1 MSNFH
6 CIIIKSKLEFKSR
19 LPIPEFSGYH
29 CKWKRILVKKLNKA
43 KKNVKEREREKNRSE
58 RLKFSPPPAKK
69 ALNGMALWHCSK
81 FQFLLT
87 SYIGRFKVKRW
98 WGSICTHIYLLGSA
112 SRPPPLLSGG
122 GVETEKRKRKKGIL
136 KFAHGLRLINR
147 QQELRRIWNLSKY
160 FQNIKFYSIKI
171 KNSLSQREN

>member
-1 MSNFH
+1 MGLFTLHNW
-6 CIIIKSKLEFKSR
+6 CNTGKLDYLKSKLEFKSR

-58 RLKFSPPPAKK
+58 RLKFSPPPQKK
-69 ALNGMALWHCSK
+69 ALNGKTLWHCSK

-112 SRPPPLLSGG
+112 PQPPPPFGG
-122 GVETEKRKRKKGIL
+122 WGWNRKGKKKKRV
-136 KFAHGLRLINR
+136 
-147 QQELRRIWNLSKY
+147 S
-160 FQNIKFYSIKI
+160 
-171 KNSLSQREN
+171 